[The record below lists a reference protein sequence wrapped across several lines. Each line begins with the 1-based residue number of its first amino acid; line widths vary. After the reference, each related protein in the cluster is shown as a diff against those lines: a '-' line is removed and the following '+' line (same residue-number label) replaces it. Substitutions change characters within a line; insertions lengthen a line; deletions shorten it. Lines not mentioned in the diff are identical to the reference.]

1 MKRVLERGVR
11 PRDWSI
17 SDTQK
22 SRQVLQ
28 NTGLF
33 SEVDAVHQ
41 LVMHR
46 VYFAKQ
52 IAFFAEI
59 GKFLFKINM
68 IAQSWGLTNIRHPN
82 RRKTL
87 RHFDG

>member
-68 IAQSWGLTNIRHPN
+68 IAQSWGLT
-82 RRKTL
+82 
-87 RHFDG
+87 